1 MNYSELQQ
9 LRKDLN
15 QPKYELKTVRVS
27 KKGSL
32 SGLGKGLGTFKNYN
46 DYNETLDVYE
56 LTTDDYNSFYGTK
69 GNFKY
74 DYIMGKVKDVYSDEF
89 GRKVYVKKVS

>member
-1 MNYSELQQ
+1 MTYSELQQ

-15 QPKYELKTVRVS
+15 QPKHELKTVRVS
-27 KKGSL
+27 KKGTL

-56 LTTDDYNSFYGTK
+56 LTTDDYHAFNGTK
-69 GNFKY
+69 GDFKY
-74 DYIMGKVKDVYSDEF
+74 DYMMAKVKDVYSDEF

>member
-1 MNYSELQQ
+1 MTYSELQQ

-15 QPKYELKTVRVS
+15 QPKHELKTIRVS

-32 SGLGKGLGTFKNYN
+32 SGLGKGLATFKNYN
-46 DYNETLDVYE
+46 NYNDTLDMYE
-56 LTTDDYNSFYGTK
+56 LTTNDYQAFNGIK

-74 DYIMGKVKDVYSDEF
+74 DYMMGEVKDVYSDEF